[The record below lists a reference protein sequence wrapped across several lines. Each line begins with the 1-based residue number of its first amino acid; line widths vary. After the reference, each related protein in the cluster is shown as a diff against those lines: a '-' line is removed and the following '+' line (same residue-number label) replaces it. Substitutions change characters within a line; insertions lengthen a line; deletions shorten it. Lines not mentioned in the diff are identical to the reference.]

1 MPVAVVPLV
10 AEVAI
15 AIAIPTVVVLDPS
28 VVAIP
33 IAFKKP
39 STFIPRPCPVRT
51 CVWRP
56 RPIAF
61 MPLVAVAF
69 WIPIAVYPEIIRTWG
84 GRANPLHTGCGGWSN
99 ANSKGH
105 LSAERKSSGQY
116 QSCK

>member
-1 MPVAVVPLV
+1 MPVAIIPLV

-15 AIAIPTVVVLDPS
+15 AIAIPAVVVLDPS
-28 VVAIP
+28 VVAFP
-33 IAFKKP
+33 IAFKKR
-39 STFIPRPCPVRT
+39 STFVPWCYPART
-51 CVWRP
+51 GIRTP

-69 WIPIAVYPEIIRTWG
+69 WIPIAVYPEIIRTWY

-105 LSAERKSSGQY
+105 LSGE
-116 QSCK
+116 

>member
-15 AIAIPTVVVLDPS
+15 AIAIPTVVMLDPS

-33 IAFKKP
+33 ITFKKP
-39 STFIPRPCPVRT
+39 STFIPRSRPVRT

-84 GRANPLHTGCGGWSN
+84 GRADPIHTGCGGWSN
-99 ANSKGH
+99 ANSEGH
-105 LSAERKSSGQY
+105 LSAE
-116 QSCK
+116 